1 VRQAL
6 RADYAPPA
14 EDDTITVDAGQA
26 LAALCKVTARIA
38 RAPFRRGNEILLRSD
53 RLSRAMEERDSCHG
67 AAGVTGPGMIRSS
80 DVYAALRLRYCAPE
94 WALMFEV
101 ANGTG
106 SSIRRYADAVAM
118 NLFPSRG
125 LELHGFEIKVSR
137 GDWQRE
143 LKNPEKAE
151 TISQYCERWWIV
163 APKGLVQKEELPV
176 TRGLLEL
183 EGDKLRI
190 AVQAPLLP
198 DRKPFSRPFIAA
210 LLRRSSEIDQAQVN
224 KLVSAK
230 VSEIRAQDV
239 ERNESAVKARTRDL
253 TEKLSRVEAIEKAAG
268 ISLTDWVASAEI
280 GHAIKAI
287 RAAGLTQSW
296 NGLQHLADNLK
307 RHTEGIHREID
318 AVKATLILPETS
330 SHK

>member
-1 VRQAL
+1 
-6 RADYAPPA
+6 
-14 EDDTITVDAGQA
+14 
-26 LAALCKVTARIA
+26 
-38 RAPFRRGNEILLRSD
+38 
-53 RLSRAMEERDSCHG
+53 
-67 AAGVTGPGMIRSS
+67 MIRSS
-80 DVYAALRLRYCAPE
+80 DIYAALRLRYCAPE

-106 SSIRRYADAVAM
+106 SNIRRYADAVAM

-176 TRGLLEL
+176 TWGLLEL
-183 EGDKLRI
+183 EKDKLRI
-190 AVQAPLLP
+190 AVQAPLP
-198 DRKPFSRPFIAA
+198 ADRKPLSRAFIAA
-210 LLRRSSEIDQAQVN
+210 LLRRSSEIDQAAVD
-224 KLVSAK
+224 KIVSAK
-230 VSEIRAQDV
+230 LAELR
-239 ERNESAVKARTRDL
+239 ERDQESIERRIAERTRTL

-287 RAAGLTQSW
+287 QAAGLTQSW

-307 RHTEGIHREID
+307 RHAEGIQREID
-318 AVKATLILPETS
+318 AAKAAMALPELS
-330 SHK
+330 GQK